1 LFVFSIPHNTTCWQK
16 PIFSQDYVN
25 FFVSRASLKLTLK
38 ISDSYIVLQE
48 GVPFSDRT
56 TWDVL
61 RYVYHAGGLELVKNT
76 LQLIRERRAKEPAPD
91 YDLTSTAT
99 SRSNSTTSGS
109 PSSDRRRNWSSQ
121 DEDVVRQTSS
131 ESARES
137 MRKSG
142 VARRNS
148 SSRKVVDSPQLRRLK
163 APSNEAG
170 GVRLKRLLGNL

>member
-1 LFVFSIPHNTTCWQK
+1 V
-16 PIFSQDYVN
+16 
-25 FFVSRASLKLTLK
+25 
-38 ISDSYIVLQE
+38 QE

-76 LQLIRERRAKEPAPD
+76 LQLIRERRAQEPAPD

-99 SRSNSTTSGS
+99 SRSNSTASGS

-142 VARRNS
+142 GVARRNS

-163 APSNEAG
+163 APSNETG
-170 GVRLKRLLGNL
+170 GLRLNFELDFLEIL